1 MALFSKPK
9 RKNDDRPRFLAW
21 IIVVIAIGLVII
33 IALLSPASTSKSDVV
48 AVPAGST
55 FTAAPIDLTGTYII
69 KQATAIAQGTPQSAA
84 VQSGNIDPILQ
95 TATAVVKLATE
106 QAGTPGS

>member
-9 RKNDDRPRFLAW
+9 RKNDDRPRFPAW

-48 AVPAGST
+48 AIPAGST
-55 FTAAPIDLTGTYII
+55 FTANPIELTATYVIQ
-69 KQATAIAQGTPQSAA
+69 QATAMAQGTA
-84 VQSGNIDPILQ
+84 VQSGNTDSLLQ
-95 TATAVVKLATE
+95 TATAIIKLATE
-106 QAGTPGS
+106 QAVIPGS

>member
-9 RKNDDRPRFLAW
+9 RKNDDRPRFPAW

-48 AVPAGST
+48 VAPAGST
-55 FTAAPIDLTGTYII
+55 FTANPIDLTGTYII
-69 KQATAIAQGTPQSAA
+69 AQATAMAQGTPQAAA
-84 VQSGNIDPILQ
+84 VQSGNTDSLLQ
-95 TATAVVKLATE
+95 TATAIIKLATE
-106 QAGTPGS
+106 QAVTPGS